1 MKLLVTAEM
10 EVEDAFVYDPA
21 SIEQD
26 IVDEC
31 IAIKSGAYENTL
43 WGNVI
48 SVQKILRKDA

>member
-10 EVEDAFVYDPA
+10 EVEDVFVPDPA
-21 SIEQD
+21 SIEE
-26 IVDEC
+26 IVGEC
-31 IAIKSGAYENTL
+31 ISIKSGAYENML